1 MMRARLV
8 CVSLAAVIAAAP
20 SSPLMAQPPG
30 PQRPP
35 PGPGGSG
42 QPPKNL
48 MVLPKDFTRDQV
60 TAVMRGFTNALGVR
74 CTHCHVG
81 QDGNPQSMDY
91 ASDDKEEKRTAR
103 EMLRMV
109 GTINTEFVR
118 KVSGGDAAADVR
130 CETCHRGRRHPPQPL
145 ADLLVD
151 TASAQGADA
160 AIAKYSQLRTEALE
174 AGQYDFRAR
183 TVIGAARRL
192 QDEKRPEVA
201 VALLKGAVGLFPDS
215 ADVAASL
222 GMSLLQGG
230 DRDGAKAQFDRAL
243 QIDPKHGM
251 AQQGLRRLQGGP
263 GPGGRP

>member
-1 MMRARLV
+1 MMRARVVCLV
-8 CVSLAAVIAAAP
+8 LAAVAVVL
-20 SSPLMAQPPG
+20 SSPVLAQAPA
-30 PQRPP
+30 PQGPP
-35 PGPGGSG
+35 PGPGGMNE
-42 QPPKNL
+42 PPKNL
-48 MVLPKDFTRDQV
+48 QVLPKDFTRDQV

-81 QDGNPQSMDY
+81 QDGNPQSMNFP
-91 ASDDKEEKRTAR
+91 SDDKDEKKTAR

-109 GTINTEFVR
+109 STINTDFVR

-130 CETCHRGRRHPPQPL
+130 CETCHRGKTHPPQPL

-151 TASAQGADA
+151 TAATQGADA

-201 VALLKGAVGLFPDS
+201 LALLKGALALFPDV

-222 GMSLLQGG
+222 GMALLQGG
-230 DRDGAKAQFDRAL
+230 DKGGAKAQFDRAL
-243 QIDPKHGM
+243 QIDPKNGM